1 MSDYFKLLVSGAIAD
16 GKIDV
21 TAPFD
26 GALIATIETG
36 GSEAVDQALATA
48 HALYRNKSDWLTA
61 EKRIK
66 VLEKTADIMQ
76 SRFD

>member
-1 MSDYFKLLVSGAIAD
+1 MPDHFKLLVSGAVAN

-36 GSEAVDQALATA
+36 GS
-48 HALYRNKSDWLTA
+48 
-61 EKRIK
+61 
-66 VLEKTADIMQ
+66 
-76 SRFD
+76 